1 MIQVEQHGSVTV
13 IRMARSFLGRPLYW
27 TAAYWLDG
35 LLIDAGPVCT
45 SHELVRVLEKVPVE
59 QIAITHAHEDHI
71 GGLPALL
78 MRYPNARVYASR
90 RSLPLIE
97 NPDLIGMQRYRQLVW
112 GKPRPFTG
120 ARSLDEVEDVLRT
133 PQFTLRVIETPGHS
147 RDHVSYFEPSFRWLF
162 CGDAFIGG
170 RDVAWAPEFDMFA
183 IVSSLRTM
191 AALRPERLFP
201 GSGNVR
207 RSPFPEL
214 LGKINDLV
222 RLANEVQR
230 LEAKGHSVGEIVE
243 MLFGGEPPIRRW
255 TLGHFSA
262 ANLVRACRMYN
273 DLTGKSDSSEP
284 GRNPAGGQQGDLPD
298 SSKRRFS
305 DPGDL
310 RR

>member
-1 MIQVEQHGSVTV
+1 MIQVEQHGSVTA

-35 LLIDAGPVCT
+35 LLIDAGPICT
-45 SHELVRVLEKVPVE
+45 AHELVRVLEKVPVE

-97 NPDLIGMQRYRQLVW
+97 NPELIGMQRYRQLVW

-133 PQFTLRVIETPGHS
+133 SQFTLRVIETPGHS

-214 LGKINDLV
+214 LGKINDLI
-222 RLANEVQR
+222 RLANEVQK

-243 MLFGGEPPIRRW
+243 RLFGGEPPIRRW

-273 DLTGKSDSSEP
+273 DLTGKPDSSEP

-305 DPGDL
+305 DSGDL